1 MIKTTFIQYQCCR
14 SFLPLLLL
22 FWPNFKLLYEDLSF
36 GRSRSES
43 VLPKTRRFRVC
54 KPEVPVLRPKTR
66 RFRFRKP
73 EVPVLL
79 CSAPIPATPRVTA
92 PTSAP
97 PLKLSTT
104 LHWPTPFWLR
114 RSPSSRRERSQAN
127 PSAAA
132 HRAGHPVAVSPP
144 FFEPKPSPSHS
155 TSPRTSTAPSR
166 ARPSPIPA
174 ESAPSLLARHHR
186 PPSPAA
192 LLHDPASPTVPNPDS
207 THPEV
212 ALYLLKLFPHFPLT
226 AGDRARRNPAGQRRR
241 APSPILS
248 PCFCP
253 QIRKFRV
260 WNPEVP
266 GFQLNSSFSFVC

>member
-1 MIKTTFIQYQCCR
+1 MRAVDEGGVPASAPVTSR
-14 SFLPLLLL
+14 L
-22 FWPNFKLLYEDLSF
+22 F
-36 GRSRSES
+36 
-43 VLPKTRRFRVC
+43 VLPVAARRW
-54 KPEVPVLRPKTR
+54 VLTDN
-66 RFRFRKP
+66 
-73 EVPVLL
+73 
-79 CSAPIPATPRVTA
+79 SVTA

-144 FFEPKPSPSHS
+144 FFEPEPSPSHS

-174 ESAPSLLARHHR
+174 ESAPSPLDRRRRLT
-186 PPSPAA
+186 SPAT

-207 THPEV
+207 TQTEV
-212 ALYLLKLFPHFPLT
+212 ALYLLELFPHFPLN

-241 APSPILS
+241 APSPIPS
-248 PCFCP
+248 PVFAP
-253 QIRKFRV
+253 KSGSSGFGTWKFRV
-260 WNPEVP
+260 
-266 GFQLNSSFSFVC
+266 SS